1 MNKKKNNRTAA
12 VILASGKGER
22 FGGIIP
28 KQYKKVLNLT
38 ILELSLITFIK
49 NININ
54 TIYVTFNIS
63 HKKYIQPIRKKYK
76 KIIFIQGENNRQKT
90 SLKALNVIYKKK
102 YYTNIL
108 IHDAVRPFT
117 TNVMI
122 DNLIKGLKY
131 AEGVIP
137 VLKVTDSIKL
147 VKKDLIIKNIDRK
160 DLYFSQTPQAFSI
173 QKLKKA
179 YDNIKKSTLKNYT
192 DDAQIFTAAGFKV
205 NITNGNE
212 NNIKITTIND
222 FKNAKKMI
230 LSDTKII
237 KVGQGID
244 YHTFAEGNKI
254 ILFGIKIPFDK
265 SIKAHSDGDLGVHA
279 LIDSILGT
287 LAAGDIGTHFPDT
300 KNKYK
305 NISSLELLSKI
316 LRLLKKNKGEIIHV
330 DNTIICEK
338 PKLQKYILR
347 MRKKISDRLN
357 IELDSLSIKATTTEK
372 MGFIGRGEG
381 IAVHSIATIEYI
393 K

>member
-12 VILASGKGER
+12 VILASGTGER
-22 FGGIIP
+22 FGGTIP
-28 KQYKKVLNLT
+28 KQYKKVLNQT
-38 ILELSLITFIK
+38 ILELSLKTFIK
-49 NININ
+49 NSNIN
-54 TIYVTFNIS
+54 TIYVVFNII
-63 HKKYIQPIRKKYK
+63 HKKYIDPIKKKYK
-76 KIIFIQGENNRQKT
+76 KIIFIQGENSRQKS
-90 SLKALNVIYKKK
+90 SLNALNFIYKKK

-117 TNVMI
+117 TNSII
-122 DNLIKGLKY
+122 DNIINGLKY

-137 VLKVTDSIKL
+137 VLKVADSIKL

-173 QKLKKA
+173 KKLKKA
-179 YDNIKKSTLKNYT
+179 YDNIKKGSLKNYT

-212 NNIKITTIND
+212 NNIKITTLND

-230 LSDTKII
+230 LSDKKTI

-244 YHTFAEGNKI
+244 YHTFTEGNKI

-287 LAAGDIGTHFPDT
+287 LSAGDIGTHFPDT
-300 KNKYK
+300 NNKYK
-305 NISSLELLSKI
+305 NVSSLELLNKI
-316 LRLLKKNKGEIIHV
+316 LVLLKKNKGEIIHV

-338 PKLQKYILR
+338 PKLQKYILK
-347 MRKKISDRLN
+347 MRKKISNMLN
-357 IELDSLSIKATTTEK
+357 IEIDSLSIKATTTEK